1 MKLLSLAAG
10 LLSLAHLAIAAP
22 VGDAD
27 PEVAASKR
35 ILELQA
41 QYQQNIFGAIDNRT
55 TGCTAQ
61 NIQRR
66 KEW

>member
-1 MKLLSLAAG
+1 MKFLSLAAG
-10 LLSLAHLAIAAP
+10 LLSLAHLAITAP

-41 QYQQNIFGAIDNRT
+41 QYQHNILAVIDNRT
-55 TGCTAQ
+55 TSCTAQ
-61 NIQRR
+61 NIQLR